1 MIYKSVLHVFIT
13 EFWLITVRVEQ
24 NVMQSPSSSQHPMM
38 AALFG
43 SVVTAWVTTVKL
55 KGKATFPFFT
65 WLHKNRIQTSGA
77 TTFATSWCLGQQ
89 AENKNVFLY

>member
-1 MIYKSVLHVFIT
+1 MIYKSDVFIT
-13 EFWLITVRVEQ
+13 EFCLITVRVEQ

-55 KGKATFPFFT
+55 KGKATFPFFIR
-65 WLHKNRIQTSGA
+65 LHKDRIQTSGA